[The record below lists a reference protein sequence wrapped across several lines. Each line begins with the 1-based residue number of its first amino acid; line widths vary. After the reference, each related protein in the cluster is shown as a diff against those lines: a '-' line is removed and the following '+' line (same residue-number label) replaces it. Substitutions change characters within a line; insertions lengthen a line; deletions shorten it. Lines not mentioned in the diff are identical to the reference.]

1 MEIIS
6 PKEEKCICQF
16 AELRGEP
23 KPASVLSSL
32 TFDDYQRAS
41 CQEYPGCCQ
50 HCWPEDYVWSGG
62 EQLCGPMTQLLHSC
76 ATGEVQALTSYTPFR
91 GAEITCL
98 HACLSYQ
105 LLNSLG
111 VGT

>member
-41 CQEYPGCCQ
+41 CQEYLDAASTAGL
-50 HCWPEDYVWSGG
+50 EI
-62 EQLCGPMTQLLHSC
+62 L
-76 ATGEVQALTSYTPFR
+76 F
-91 GAEITCL
+91 GAEV
-98 HACLSYQ
+98 S
-105 LLNSLG
+105 NS
-111 VGT
+111 VGP